1 MKARNMLS
9 DCSKIDHS
17 LHRAQEQLMT
27 FGQVLQK
34 VNLGWAS
41 PGIRRHILGYWSIII
56 MRL

>member
-1 MKARNMLS
+1 MLS
-9 DCSKIDHS
+9 DCSEIDHS

-34 VNLGWAS
+34 DNLGWAS